1 MSATLTAEPPVRYP
15 PGDLA
20 IWIFILAE
28 LAVFAILDLL
38 PFPAC
43 GARYG
48 DSGGGGAEDAPR
60 RLFRERAYRHGDRR
74 CLLAYGRSG
83 VAHPLPL
90 GLRDAMNT
98 VMKMQIA
105 MRPCTR
111 VYLLLVVLTVVTF
124 AIGHFDL
131 LSGGRAL
138 VLSLLVL
145 GFALIKGQ
153 LIGDFFMGL
162 KGVRGPWRFVILL
175 WLLIPGTLITIAFTL
190 AG

>member
-1 MSATLTAEPPVRYP
+1 MN
-15 PGDLA
+15 
-20 IWIFILAE
+20 
-28 LAVFAILDLL
+28 AV
-38 PFPAC
+38 
-43 GARYG
+43 
-48 DSGGGGAEDAPR
+48 
-60 RLFRERAYRHGDRR
+60 
-74 CLLAYGRSG
+74 
-83 VAHPLPL
+83 
-90 GLRDAMNT
+90 MT
-98 VMKMQIA
+98 TQTA

-111 VYLLLVVLTVVTF
+111 VYLLLVTLTLVTF

-131 LSGGRAL
+131 LSGNRAL

-162 KGVRGPWRFVILL
+162 KGIRGPWRFVILL